1 MVPDTYNEGPQQMG
15 GNTPIRLRI
24 PRQDLRDFALF
35 EPTAAGA
42 ERWAANLP
50 VADTR
55 AVARQLR
62 EALSQLNRLEIR
74 PEARYGIL
82 EVLRPR
88 LQVALSGLAKRYL
101 NQPLVMPEEP
111 RRCAEVADAL
121 NAEAG
126 TGYAIAAIHAIQ
138 RRDSISELN
147 PARLA
152 CQSLHRAIHWT
163 GARLLQ
169 TFQLYRPVAS
179 QGWLTLH
186 QLYALAEAQQLA
198 DRPVADEVAGDGT
211 ITSAYL
217 QALLLGCCKSNQ
229 LRQGELAAI
238 HGALG
243 QWCGL
248 LQVGHDAGELVVDLD
263 NDQPPLYAAFYRAP
277 PGPRTRYVAT
287 GPLVDRLQQRLAQQ
301 APDADGEPRL
311 AANLLEHLVDA
322 LGSASVR
329 NFARRPSHR
338 PLWVTLGLSGSH
350 FHLAGERSFERVL
363 YGEDYLPPPAGR
375 LPRNP
380 FLEPTRGMD
389 QWQRA
394 NPEEDFKGPGA
405 EEERSDLAHRV
416 EVDAET
422 LAALEGLDIDDEPTL
437 RQRYP
442 VFRVSTVDVSPGGY
456 CFEWPA
462 SLPGDI
468 RTGDLVSLRESD
480 GTGWSVA
487 VVRWMNR
494 PEEERSLIG
503 LELLA
508 PGATPY
514 GARLHR
520 KQGEEAAPLRVLL
533 LPEIRLVGQPAT
545 LVTPRAGFRER
556 QKLIL
561 LRHGEQHF
569 IQLLRQLRATGGFAQ
584 FEFRY
589 IKQVGEVLAGNRA
602 APGADAFDSLW
613 NNI

>member
-1 MVPDTYNEGPQQMG
+1 MG
-15 GNTPIRLRI
+15 VDNPIRLSI
-24 PRQDLRDFALF
+24 PRQDLLDFTLF

-42 ERWAANLP
+42 GRWAADLP
-50 VADTR
+50 VADVSAAAHR
-55 AVARQLR
+55 LQ
-62 EALSQLNRLEIR
+62 EALSQLNRLEVR
-74 PEARYGIL
+74 PEERHGIL
-82 EVLRPR
+82 EALRPR
-88 LQVALSGLAKRYL
+88 LQVALSGLAKRFL

-111 RRCAEVADAL
+111 RRCAGLADAL
-121 NAEAG
+121 NAVAG
-126 TGYAIAAIHAIQ
+126 TGYTIVAVHTIQ
-138 RRDSISELN
+138 RRDSISVLN

-152 CQSLHRAIHWT
+152 CQSLHRAVCCA
-163 GARLLQ
+163 GAKLLQ
-169 TFQLYRPVAS
+169 TFQLYRPVAA

-186 QLYALAEAQQLA
+186 QLYALAESQQLA
-198 DRPVADEVAGDGT
+198 DRPVADGPAVGGDIRT
-211 ITSAYL
+211 AYL
-217 QALLLGCCKSNQ
+217 QALLLGCCKPNQ
-229 LRQGELAAI
+229 LRQGELASI
-238 HGALG
+238 YGALG
-243 QWCGL
+243 QWCKL
-248 LQVGHDAGELVVDLD
+248 LQVGRDPGELVVDLD
-263 NDQPPLYAAFYRAP
+263 NDQPPLYTAFYRAE

-287 GPLVDRLQQRLAQQ
+287 GPLVDHLQQLLSAREAGT
-301 APDADGEPRL
+301 AGEPQL

-329 NFARRPSHR
+329 NFARRASHR
-338 PLWVTLGLSGSH
+338 PLWMTIGLSSTH
-350 FHLAGERSFERVL
+350 FHLAGERSLERVL
-363 YGEDYLPPPAGR
+363 YGDDYLPPPAER

-380 FLEPTRGMD
+380 FLASAHAVD

-394 NPEEDFKGPGA
+394 NPEEDFSGPGS
-405 EEERSDLAHRV
+405 EEEHSALAHQV

-422 LAALEGLDIDDEPTL
+422 LAALEGLDLDEEPTL
-437 RQRYP
+437 RQRHP
-442 VFRVSTVDVSPGGY
+442 VFRVSTVDISPGGY

-468 RTGDLVSLRESD
+468 RTGDLVGLRESD

-494 PEEERSLIG
+494 PAEERSLIG

-514 GARLHR
+514 GARLKQR
-520 KQGEEAAPLRVLL
+520 QGEGTPVLRVLL

-556 QKLIL
+556 QKIVL

-569 IQLLRQLRATGGFAQ
+569 VQLLRQLRATGSFAQ

-589 IKQVGEVLAGNRA
+589 IKQVGEVLAQDRS